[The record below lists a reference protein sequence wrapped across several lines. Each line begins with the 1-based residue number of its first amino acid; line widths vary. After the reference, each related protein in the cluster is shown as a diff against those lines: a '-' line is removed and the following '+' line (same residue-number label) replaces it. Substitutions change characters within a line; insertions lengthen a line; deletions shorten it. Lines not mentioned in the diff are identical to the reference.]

1 MKQPAKAPRA
11 NTATAKPKRKKNRVE
26 LDIEARERKRDNKRR
41 GHKAGSRA
49 NPDAEKK
56 QNGAA
61 GKKTDPRIGSKKSVP
76 LVVETVFN
84 NAPKAK
90 KAPKPQQVEAEIK
103 TQPQLPPEEE
113 LTLLENDPRLDSL
126 LDKLDDGEKLSAED
140 QSYVDQTLDRIDALM
155 ELLGIELGDEDDEVD
170 EKTKNEDMM
179 QLLKRG
185 DPKEGF

>member
-26 LDIEARERKRDNKRR
+26 LDIEARARKRDNRRR

-49 NPDAEKK
+49 NPDAEKS
-56 QNGAA
+56 QASAA
-61 GKKTDPRIGSKKSVP
+61 AKNADPRIGSKKAVP
-76 LVVETVFN
+76 LVIETVFN

-90 KAPKPQQVEAEIK
+90 KTVKPEAPAKPK
-103 TQPQLPPEEE
+103 LPPEEE

-126 LDKLDDGEKLSAED
+126 LDKIDDGETLSAED
-140 QSYVDQTLDRIDALM
+140 QSYVDQTLDRIDVLM
-155 ELLGIELGDEDDEVD
+155 ELLGIELGDEDE
-170 EKTKNEDMM
+170 EAEEEKNEDMM

-185 DPKEGF
+185 NPKDGF

>member
-11 NTATAKPKRKKNRVE
+11 NTATAKPKKKKNRVE
-26 LDIEARERKRDNKRR
+26 LDIEARERKRDNRRR
-41 GHKAGSRA
+41 GHKAGSRT
-49 NPDAEKK
+49 NPDGEKNQK
-56 QNGAA
+56 NAP
-61 GKKTDPRIGSKKSVP
+61 GKNADPRIGSKKAVP
-76 LVVETVFN
+76 LVIETVFN

-90 KAPKPQQVEAEIK
+90 KIPKPRVEAEAK
-103 TQPQLPPEEE
+103 PQLPPEEE

-126 LDKLDDGEKLSAED
+126 LDKIDDGEKLNAED

-185 DPKEGF
+185 EPKEGF